1 MMEIMDVMHPKSW
14 VSKKSKTNPPQK
26 SQDVV
31 AVLAHLLLFT
41 PAVAFPRL
49 SACALAMTEAA
60 LRQPGEEKIY
70 LAAAVVVSVS
80 QRLQKYMVGN
90 SPLLKA
96 EEEHLAQ
103 LALQL
108 QHVQQ
113 DLECVTHLERDLSLA
128 AANAR
133 DQGNLSFF
141 VYSRVLAASEHV
153 NRAKEQYK
161 RLFVLSTWE
170 PQLLLAAGS
179 STCTIFGQNAR
190 FAAVLSGSTCSW
202 QRSRSSK
209 IKDFKTVGNHPH
221 PPFHDL
227 FRNMWAIFMDIDGY
241 F

>member
-49 SACALAMTEAA
+49 SACALAMAEAA

-161 RLFVLSTWE
+161 RLFVLST
-170 PQLLLAAGS
+170 
-179 STCTIFGQNAR
+179 
-190 FAAVLSGSTCSW
+190 
-202 QRSRSSK
+202 
-209 IKDFKTVGNHPH
+209 
-221 PPFHDL
+221 
-227 FRNMWAIFMDIDGY
+227 
-241 F
+241 

>member
-1 MMEIMDVMHPKSW
+1 M
-14 VSKKSKTNPPQK
+14 
-26 SQDVV
+26 
-31 AVLAHLLLFT
+31 LAHLLLFT

-49 SACALAMTEAA
+49 SACALAMAEAA

-128 AANAR
+128 AATAR

-161 RLFVLSTWE
+161 RLFVPS
-170 PQLLLAAGS
+170 
-179 STCTIFGQNAR
+179 N
-190 FAAVLSGSTCSW
+190 
-202 QRSRSSK
+202 
-209 IKDFKTVGNHPH
+209 
-221 PPFHDL
+221 
-227 FRNMWAIFMDIDGY
+227 
-241 F
+241 